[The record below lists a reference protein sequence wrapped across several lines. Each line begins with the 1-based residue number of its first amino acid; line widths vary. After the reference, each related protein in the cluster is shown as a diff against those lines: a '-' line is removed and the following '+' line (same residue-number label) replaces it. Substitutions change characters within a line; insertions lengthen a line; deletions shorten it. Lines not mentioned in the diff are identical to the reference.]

1 MFVEAISVSNLCF
14 KFIYHKGCLAL
25 CWLYVINEILR
36 EEQCSNSNVQRKNTK
51 EKQSKLGRP
60 QKPEVHVKSGII
72 GKKHTLLT
80 GHTCRVLF
88 VVLNLKKEKKNL
100 CVYINEYYIMM

>member
-36 EEQCSNSNVQRKNTK
+36 EEQCSNSNVQRKK
-51 EKQSKLGRP
+51 YKVGAER
-60 QKPEVHVKSGII
+60 HVDP
-72 GKKHTLLT
+72 LMT
-80 GHTCRVLF
+80 GHTHQVPF
-88 VVLNLKKEKKNL
+88 VVIEKTGIHK
-100 CVYINEYYIMM
+100 IQIIT